1 MTTVASR
8 SKIILKNIL
17 FLTDFS
23 KASEMAL
30 PYAAAIARNY
40 GAKVYALNVLEP
52 APYSYTTP
60 ELTVAAI
67 QAQEDC
73 AKLAMT
79 RVESSL
85 SGLASEA
92 ILERGI
98 DIWTAVDREI
108 KRHAVDL
115 IVLGTSGRTGTK
127 KLLLGSVAEEIFRR
141 SPVPV
146 LTIGPGV
153 CNTAQ
158 NGGQF
163 QRVLFATDFSASST
177 TAAQYAVTLA
187 QENRARLLLLHV
199 MPKPDSRNGKEQRR
213 FELSVAEAFQ
223 QLYDTVPKDAE
234 FYMPPEAAVE
244 YGEPGERIVAAAAE
258 RRADLIVLGLRAV
271 TDHIGAATHLERA
284 TAHKVV
290 AHAVCPVLTVRQVMI
305 CL

>member
-1 MTTVASR
+1 MTMVASG

-23 KASEMAL
+23 KASEVAL

-40 GAKVYALNVLEP
+40 GAKVYALNVFLP

-67 QAQEDC
+67 QAEEDC
-73 AKLAMT
+73 AKLTMT
-79 RVESSL
+79 RVLSSL

-98 DIWTAVDREI
+98 DIWPAVDREI
-108 KRHAVDL
+108 KRHAIDL
-115 IVLGTSGRTGTK
+115 IVLGTHGRTGAK

-146 LTIGPGV
+146 LTIGPDV
-153 CNTAQ
+153 CGSVN
-158 NGGQF
+158 NGGRF
-163 QRVLFATDFSASST
+163 QRVLFATDFSDASI
-177 TAAQYAVTLA
+177 AAAPYALALA

-199 MPKPDSRNGKEQRR
+199 MPKPDSRNGKEDKH
-213 FELSVAEAFQ
+213 FELSVAEALQ
-223 QLYDTVPKDAE
+223 QLYDTVPKAAE

-244 YGEPGERIVAAAAE
+244 YGEPAERIVAAAEE
-258 RRADLIVLGLRAV
+258 RRADLIVLGLRGAA
-271 TDHIGAATHLERA
+271 DHIGAATHLERS

-290 AHAVCPVLTVRQVMI
+290 AHAACPVLTVRH
-305 CL
+305 

>member
-1 MTTVASR
+1 MTMIASG

-23 KASEMAL
+23 KASEVAL

-40 GAKVYALNVLEP
+40 GAKVYALNVFVP

-67 QAQEDC
+67 QAEEDC
-73 AKLAMT
+73 AKLAMA
-79 RVESSL
+79 RVESGL
-85 SGLASEA
+85 SGLACEA

-98 DIWTAVDREI
+98 DIWPAVDREI
-108 KRHAVDL
+108 KRHAIDFT
-115 IVLGTSGRTGTK
+115 VLGTRGRTAVK

-153 CNTAQ
+153 CSTVQ

-163 QRVLFATDFSASST
+163 QRVLFATDFSAESI
-177 TAAQYAVTLA
+177 AAGPYALTLA
-187 QENRARLLLLHV
+187 QENRARLLLLYV
-199 MPKPDSRNGKEQRR
+199 MPKFKTDLRDGKEERR
-213 FELSVAEAFQ
+213 FELSVAEALNK
-223 QLYDTVPKDAE
+223 LYDMVPKDAE

-244 YGEPGERIVAAAAE
+244 YGEPAERIVAAAEE
-258 RRADLIVLGLRAV
+258 RRADLIVLGLRGA

-290 AHAVCPVLTVRQVMI
+290 AHAACPVLTVRH
-305 CL
+305 